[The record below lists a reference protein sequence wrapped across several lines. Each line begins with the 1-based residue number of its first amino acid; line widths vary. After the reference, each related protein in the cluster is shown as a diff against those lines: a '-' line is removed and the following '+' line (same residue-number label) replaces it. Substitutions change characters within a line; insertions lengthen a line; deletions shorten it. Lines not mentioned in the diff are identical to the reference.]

1 MTMCGIKEVIAK
13 GKADEM
19 VDMCY
24 DKKSIVWKGN

>member
-24 DKKSIVWKGN
+24 DKKSIV